1 MKGEQ
6 AMEIFNLVKAKK
18 MLPTKL
24 DELVPLSFIG
34 ELAVKFA
41 KEKFDLMEKLNMA
54 DAQRKATLKDG
65 QGAGELLLT
74 IEGRIGD
81 IASKEP
87 DAKGIPVKAKGGA
100 LTGMKPSGKKPKH
113 ERLKMNR
120 HRMQQSQQISKHPE
134 IVEKVKAQAKENE
147 DIPTKTAVL
156 SEIKY
161 QKEKVRRKK
170 SETFRNNKTKLQI
183 SIEESVYVTALDR
196 CATVLPSVPPKTWS
210 EGGFQM
216 AKAKANI
223 IIKRLEVFNG

>member
-24 DELVPLSFIG
+24 DELVPMSFIG
-34 ELAVKFA
+34 DLAVKFA
-41 KEKFDLMEKLNMA
+41 QEKINLMEKLNMA
-54 DAQRKATLKDG
+54 ESQRKATLKDG

-74 IEGRIGD
+74 IEGRIGK
-81 IASKEP
+81 IALKEKP
-87 DAKGIPVKAKGGA
+87 AKSIPIKTKKGFSGA
-100 LTGMKPSGKKPKH
+100 TPSGERPKH
-113 ERLKMNR
+113 ERLGMNR
-120 HRMQQSQQISKHPE
+120 KKMDQSQQIAKHPE
-134 IVEKVKAQAKENE
+134 IVEKVKARAKENE